1 MNLLRHQLLT
11 VCKKKGKVLA
21 SEGEDMGAAFFII
34 AGQVVVSMKK
44 DGKNCRFIDYSRWWR
59 DPF

>member
-44 DGKNCRFIDYSRWWR
+44 DGKNGRFIDYSRW
-59 DPF
+59 